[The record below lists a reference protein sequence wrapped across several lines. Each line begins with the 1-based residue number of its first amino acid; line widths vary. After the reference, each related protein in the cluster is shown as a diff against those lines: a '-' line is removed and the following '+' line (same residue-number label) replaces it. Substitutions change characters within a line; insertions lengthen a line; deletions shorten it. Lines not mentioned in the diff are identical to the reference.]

1 MSATREP
8 IRRGLLASLLT
19 ACVLVAAAVACGGDE
34 SGSPGSGSDSR
45 DAGGD
50 AGEGP
55 DGTVSELAWIR
66 IGTGARQYEPLSP
79 GQRVPIIAG
88 PQGGYHIWGGV
99 AGSGFDPVDATMEF
113 VLVLDGEVIG
123 GTTYLDDLDER
134 PDSGDPG
141 ADWRY
146 EYAAVAVIIRDEA
159 PEDVSG
165 HTVTMAVR
173 LTARDGTELTD
184 NIDVV
189 PDCCQR

>member
-1 MSATREP
+1 MSATPEP
-8 IRRGLLASLLT
+8 IRTGLLASLLT

-34 SGSPGSGSDSR
+34 SESPGSVVDSR
-45 DAGGD
+45 DAGQN
-50 AGEGP
+50 P
-55 DGTVSELAWIR
+55 DGNASELAWIR
-66 IGTGARQYEPLSP
+66 IGTGARQYESLSP

-134 PDSGDPG
+134 TDSSEPEV
-141 ADWRY
+141 DWRY

-165 HTVTMAVR
+165 RTVTMAVR
-173 LTARDGTELTD
+173 LTTRDGTELTD